1 LFRRADICVVPSHHE
16 PLGNVVLEAWSA
28 GCPVVAAASEGPSWL
43 IVPGKTGMLVPPADA
58 SALAEALNAALATQQ
73 VRTQWGAE
81 GRKRWESEFTAE
93 RICAAYV
100 DFLREVL
107 SVRQA
112 G

>member
-16 PLGNVVLEAWSA
+16 PLGNVVLEAWSE

-43 IVPGKTGMLVPPADA
+43 IEPGKTGMLVPPANV

-73 VRTQWGAE
+73 VRMQWGEE
-81 GRKRWESEFTAE
+81 GRKRWENDFTAE
-93 RICAAYV
+93 RICTAYV
-100 DFLREVL
+100 DFLSEVL
-107 SVRQA
+107 GARQA